1 VGGTSE
7 GDSIH
12 AMPFRVLSVLVELGE
27 SHYTKTEILPSIS
40 LTQNRQKQQKTHAQ
54 CVFL

>member
-1 VGGTSE
+1 VKG
-7 GDSIH
+7 IH
-12 AMPFRVLSVLVELGE
+12 AMLFRVLSVLVELGE

-40 LTQNRQKQQKTHAQ
+40 LTQNRQKQRKTHAQ